1 MNPSFVTGFDL
12 RNVVLLKAVWR
23 KYNSSGMY
31 NESVKR
37 ISHILQFKISR
48 IIIHYSQCRMFVIY
62 RE

>member
-48 IIIHYSQCRMFVIY
+48 ITIH
-62 RE
+62 